1 MPIFIQGQV
10 IGVMQMVNKHHGTFT
25 AEDEE
30 SFELF
35 AVYCGLALHH
45 AKLYDRIRVSEQKY
59 RVTLEVLSYH
69 NSCTEREF
77 AAVLQLNDQRT
88 SDGDQERDQTQGNP
102 DKNPFPSTKM
112 PAIGLDQFWFS
123 AFSINDMEKVN
134 SAVFMFI
141 DLFGLNQFEKDSLIR
156 FMLTVR
162 KNYRRVP
169 YHNWTHG
176 FAVANSMYV
185 ILKRALDVF
194 EPLEAVALFVSALCH
209 DLDHRGKNNKFMLD
223 TASPLAAIYT
233 TSTMEHHHFNQ
244 TVIILQQEGHN
255 ILGKLKSDEFKEVSI
270 LKISSKI
277 SYFQLS

>member
-1 MPIFIQGQV
+1 
-10 IGVMQMVNKHHGTFT
+10 MQMVNKHHGTFT

-69 NSCTEREF
+69 NCCTDGEF
-77 AAVLQLNDQRT
+77 TALKQLSGRRSEAGSNYSSFDAE
-88 SDGDQERDQTQGNP
+88 SDAGSIQPT
-102 DKNPFPSTKM
+102 TTTTI

-123 AFSINDMEKVN
+123 AFSLNDMEKVN
-134 SAVFMFI
+134 SAVYMFV
-141 DLFGLNQFEKDSLIR
+141 DLFGLQQFEQDALIR

-176 FAVANSMYV
+176 FSVANSMYV
-185 ILKRALDVF
+185 ILKRAPKAF

-255 ILGKLKSDEFKEVSI
+255 ILGKLKSDEFKEVFNVKTFLRPGC
-270 LKISSKI
+270 LKQYYLHI
-277 SYFQLS
+277 